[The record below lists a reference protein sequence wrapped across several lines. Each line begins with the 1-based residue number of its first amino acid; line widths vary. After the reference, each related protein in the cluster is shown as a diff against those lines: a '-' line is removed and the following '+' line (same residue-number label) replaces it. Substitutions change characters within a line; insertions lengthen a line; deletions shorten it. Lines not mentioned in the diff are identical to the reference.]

1 MHSMRFSKGNDPY
14 VMRVLRLF
22 RERKCLKNV
31 PHKTIEYYSESS
43 RVRAKE
49 TCPESPKITK

>member
-1 MHSMRFSKGNDPY
+1 MNSMRFSKINDPN

-31 PHKTIEYYSESS
+31 PHKTIEHYSEGS
-43 RVRAKE
+43 RDRGKKICLE
-49 TCPESPKITK
+49 TPSTK